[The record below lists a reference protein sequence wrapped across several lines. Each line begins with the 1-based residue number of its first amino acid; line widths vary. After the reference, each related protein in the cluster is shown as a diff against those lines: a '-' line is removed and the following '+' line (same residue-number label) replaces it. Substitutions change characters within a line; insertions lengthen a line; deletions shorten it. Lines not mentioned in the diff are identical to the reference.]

1 MTDPLSIV
9 KRATLGQRSGPA
21 RVLSLGAVQDLPLL
35 DFIGVGLGPFNL
47 GLACLLEPV
56 KELNGLFLE
65 ARAEFNWH
73 PGMLLD
79 STRLQTPHT
88 ADLVTMADP
97 TSRFS
102 FLNYAKQNGQLYSFC
117 IRENIFLL
125 RREYNRYCQWASR
138 QLSNVQ
144 FNRRVVQLRYLET
157 EQQYVVKTQCCVT
170 NAYHYYRCRKLILGT
185 GTSPHWPVEAKAIAH
200 KAIHSSDYLNH
211 KAALL
216 QKRKIVIVGSGQSAA
231 EIFYDLLQQAGTRH
245 YQLHWLTRSAQFSPL
260 EYNKLTLEL
269 SSPDYLTYFSSLAPQ
284 QRKELLAS
292 QAHLYKGINRDLLDA
307 IFDCL
312 YEQKLSGNLQAK
324 LNANA
329 ELRAGEFQGASQTFT
344 LDFYQAQ
351 QQQSFRV
358 HCDAVI
364 LATGYRHT
372 VPEFLQSI
380 STHICWDDQGQPLPN
395 HHYAIDLQGNSIYA
409 QNVGLQVHGF
419 VTPDLSMAAYRNS
432 IIVNQLAGRE
442 IYSIE
447 QRIAFQDFF
456 APSTTTHF
464 SAKELQVS

>member
-9 KRATLGQRSGPA
+9 KRATLGQRSGSA
-21 RVLSLGAVQDLPLL
+21 RVLSLGAVQDLPVL

-56 KELNGLFLE
+56 KELTGLFLD

-102 FLNYAKQNGQLYSFC
+102 FLNYAKQNSQLYSFC

-144 FNRRVVQLRYLET
+144 FNRRVVQLRYLEA
-157 EQQYVVKTQCCVT
+157 EQQYLVKAQCCIT
-170 NAYHYYRCRKLILGT
+170 QAYHYYRCRKLILGT
-185 GTSPHWPVEAKAIAH
+185 GTSPHWPAAAKTIAH
-200 KAIHSSDYLNH
+200 KAIHSSDYLTH
-211 KAALL
+211 KSALL
-216 QKRKIVIVGSGQSAA
+216 HKRKIAIVGSGQSAA
-231 EIFYDLLQQAGTRH
+231 EIFYDLLQQASAH
-245 YQLHWLTRSAQFSPL
+245 NYQLHWLTRSAQFAPL
-260 EYNKLTLEL
+260 EYNKLSLEL
-269 SSPDYLTYFSSLAPQ
+269 TSPDYLTYFSSLAAP
-284 QRKELLAS
+284 QRKQLLAS

-312 YEQKLSGNLQAK
+312 YEQKLAGHQFAT

-329 ELRAGEFQGASQTFT
+329 ELHAAEFHSASQTFH
-344 LDFYQAQ
+344 LDFYQRQ
-351 QQQSFRV
+351 QQQAFSV
-358 HCDAVI
+358 QTDAVI
-364 LATGYRHT
+364 LATGYSYA
-372 VPEFLQSI
+372 VPDFLRAIAS
-380 STHICWDDQGQPLPN
+380 HICWDEQGQPQPN
-395 HHYAIDLQGNSIYA
+395 QHYAIDLNGNSLYA
-409 QNVGLQVHGF
+409 QNLGLQVHGF

-442 IYSIE
+442 VYAVE

-456 APSTTTHF
+456 APSTTAHF
-464 SAKELQVS
+464 TAQELQVS